1 MLPKSI
7 RSELK
12 VPLGLLLEGEPSETV
27 TRLVEMIRHLRPAM
41 FASVGDVSS
50 KNILE
55 VGLDPDI
62 VVVDHRVMRVSI
74 EPISLGDRLEI
85 RARNPPG
92 TIDADAWRALE
103 EAVRLKRG
111 VAVIVEGEEDLL
123 VLPLIAL
130 MPLGSVIVYGQPFQG
145 IVVVEVTE
153 ERKRWAE
160 GFMRRMEES

>member
-1 MLPKSI
+1 MPQ
-7 RSELK
+7 
-12 VPLGLLLEGEPSETV
+12 GLLLEGEPSETI
-27 TRLVEMIRHLRPAM
+27 TRLREMISRLRPAM

-55 VGLDPDI
+55 AGLKPDI
-62 VVVDHRVMRVSI
+62 VVVDHRVMRIRVK
-74 EPISLGDRLEI
+74 PISLGDSLEI
-85 RARNPPG
+85 HARNPPG
-92 TIDADAWRALE
+92 TIDTDAWRALE
-103 EAVRLKRG
+103 EAVSLKRG

-130 MPLGSVIVYGQPFQG
+130 MPLGSVIVYGQPFMG

-153 ERKRWAE
+153 ARKRWAE